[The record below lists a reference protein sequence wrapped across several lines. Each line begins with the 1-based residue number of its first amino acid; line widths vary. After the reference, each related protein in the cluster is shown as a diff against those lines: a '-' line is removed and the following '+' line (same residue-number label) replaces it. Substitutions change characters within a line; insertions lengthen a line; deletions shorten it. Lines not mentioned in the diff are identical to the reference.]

1 MVVLDASTLILI
13 AKAELL
19 EIFLANI
26 GLEVAIP
33 KEVEWEC
40 CAVKRSLD
48 ALMIHKALDESR
60 IKVIVVRNRKL
71 VAKLRSDFGLG
82 RGEAEAIAL
91 AFAQEA
97 AVLAIDDKNGIN
109 ACKLLNIAFTTA
121 VGILIRLR
129 EKGLLEHGE
138 ALAKLETLAK
148 YGRYK
153 TSIMEDARTQLEALR

>member
-1 MVVLDASTLILI
+1 M
-13 AKAELL
+13 
-19 EIFLANI
+19 
-26 GLEVAIP
+26 
-33 KEVEWEC
+33 
-40 CAVKRSLD
+40 
-48 ALMIHKALDESR
+48 
-60 IKVIVVRNRKL
+60 
-71 VAKLRSDFGLG
+71 LRLY
-82 RGEAEAIAL
+82 RGEG
-91 AFAQEA
+91 AQA
-97 AVLAIDDKNGIN
+97 SVDQPYRTDDGNYGGCDGGIN